1 MEGEPNHPLTPGF
14 PFTPM
19 ELSKDIETVLLVA
32 LRVNAL
38 ANDLSADRRR
48 LKLITSTES

>member
-19 ELSKDIETVLLVA
+19 ELSQDIETVVLVPFGA
-32 LRVNAL
+32 TRLRMTYLPIIEA
-38 ANDLSADRRR
+38 
-48 LKLITSTES
+48 